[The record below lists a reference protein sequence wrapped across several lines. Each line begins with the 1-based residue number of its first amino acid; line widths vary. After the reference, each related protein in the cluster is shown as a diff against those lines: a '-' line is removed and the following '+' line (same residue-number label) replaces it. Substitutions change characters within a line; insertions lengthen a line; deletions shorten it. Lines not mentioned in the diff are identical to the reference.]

1 MSHEDLEG
9 SLRGLFQ
16 DVDRVSTAAR
26 QAANTAFGWRAVD
39 AELARLTADS
49 GQQLTHLRG
58 GPPRLLTFAA
68 DRLLIE
74 LEVSPAD
81 GSALLLG
88 QLDPPQPAEVTV
100 EAAAGPR
107 TTHADE
113 HGRFM
118 VTDLAGSWTRVV
130 VAPADPGTGPIVT
143 EWFLA

>member
-16 DVDRVSTAAR
+16 DVDRVSAAAR
-26 QAANTAFGWRAVD
+26 QAANAAFGWRAVN

-49 GQQLTHLRG
+49 GRELTHLRG

-68 DRLLIE
+68 DRMLIE

-81 GSALLLG
+81 GPALLLG
-88 QLDPPQPAEVTV
+88 QLDPPQAAEVTV

-113 HGRFM
+113 RGRFM
-118 VTDLAGSWTRVV
+118 VTDLAGSWTRIV
-130 VAPADPGTGPIVT
+130 VAPADHGTGPIVT